1 MNAEEEQRENLGET
15 LVKSITDTS
24 LSDVFANAADIT
36 LDAFMDEGLLKD
48 IPVFGWIFK
57 TYKAGVTIS
66 STLDKSRKKPV

>member
-1 MNAEEEQRENLGET
+1 MNAEEEQRENLGDT

-48 IPVFGWIFK
+48 YPCSGGFSKRIK
-57 TYKAGVTIS
+57 QA
-66 STLDKSRKKPV
+66 